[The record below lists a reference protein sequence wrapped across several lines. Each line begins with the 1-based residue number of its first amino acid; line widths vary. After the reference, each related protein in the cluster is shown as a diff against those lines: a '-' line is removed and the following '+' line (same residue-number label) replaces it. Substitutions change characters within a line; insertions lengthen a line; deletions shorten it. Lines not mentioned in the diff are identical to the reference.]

1 MAPKKK
7 GGAKKEVAAAKFVDK
22 ESLRRAEVEIL
33 TLQQLAE
40 QRAVDALEARRSERN
55 WRDRVGSYGVAIEQ
69 QREDTLDITSD
80 MLRQYKAMQDQLM
93 KQVDNL
99 ESKNRD
105 LQGDLNN
112 KEDRVRQLEQELLE
126 ERRSREAEVKKLQG
140 TIDEMQGEFAEML
153 KETLDKMYDK
163 LDKAHTEYQVQI

>member
-7 GGAKKEVAAAKFVDK
+7 GAKKEVAAAKFVDK

-33 TLQQLAE
+33 TLQQLTE
-40 QRAVDALEARRSERN
+40 QRTADALDARRSERN
-55 WRDRVGSYGVAIEQ
+55 WRDRVGAYGVAIEQ

-99 ESKNRD
+99 EGQNRD
-105 LQGDLNN
+105 LQGQLKS
-112 KEDRVRQLEQELLE
+112 KEERVEQLEEELRD
-126 ERRSREAEVKKLQG
+126 ERRGREAEVKRLQG
-140 TIDEMQGEFAEML
+140 TIEEMQGEFAEML

-163 LDKAHTEYQVQI
+163 LDRAHTEYQLQF